1 MSSVV
6 QTMSLIEAANQFLE
20 ALPPEDKDANQ
31 TEIYQFLSWFGRE
44 RPLAGLA
51 AAEVANYA
59 ERLSLSD
66 KDYTRKLE
74 MTRAFLGY
82 ARKQGWT
89 KTNLAIHLKAKKG
102 KTRASSSS
110 SSRRSLPEAI
120 PLSREGYDALEA
132 ELASLRSKS
141 VAAIDE
147 IRKAAADKDFREN
160 APLHAARE
168 QRGHLEG
175 RIMELETT
183 LKLAVVIGEKQ
194 EAAFKISIGHSV
206 TLCDLDSGE
215 EMCYRLVSPREVDP
229 VRGKISNTSPI
240 GRAIMGKEQ
249 GVMVE
254 VIAPMGKLRYQIK
267 QVER

>member
-6 QTMSLIEAANQFLE
+6 QTISLSEAANQFLE
-20 ALPPEDKDANQ
+20 SLPPEDKDTNQ
-31 TEIYQFLSWFGRE
+31 TEIYQFLRWFGRE
-44 RPLAGLA
+44 RPVAGLA

-66 KDYTRKLE
+66 KDYMRKLDI
-74 MTRAFLGY
+74 TRAFLAY

-89 KTNLAIHLKAKKG
+89 RNNLAIHLKAKKG
-102 KTRASSSS
+102 KTRLTA

-120 PLSREGYDALEA
+120 PLSREGYAALET
-132 ELASLRSKS
+132 ELASLRGKS
-141 VAAIDE
+141 AAAIDE

-183 LKLAVVIGEKQ
+183 LKLAVVIGEN
-194 EAAFKISIGHSV
+194 EAAAFKIGIGNSV
-206 TLCDLDSGE
+206 TICDLDSGE
-215 EMCYRLVSPREVDP
+215 EVCYRLVSPREVDP
-229 VRGKISNTSPI
+229 IRGKISNTSPI
-240 GRAIMGKEQ
+240 GRALIGKEQ
-249 GVMVE
+249 GVVVE
-254 VIAPMGKLRYQIK
+254 VTAPMGKLRYQIK

>member
-1 MSSVV
+1 MSSIV
-6 QTMSLIEAANQFLE
+6 QTISLSEAANQFLE

-31 TEIYQFLSWFGRE
+31 TEIYKFLRWFGRE
-44 RPLAGLA
+44 RPLAALA

-66 KDYTRKLE
+66 TDYMRTLE
-74 MTRAFLGY
+74 MTRAFLVY
-82 ARKQGWT
+82 ARKQGWS

-102 KTRASSSS
+102 KSRLPS

-120 PLSREGYDALEA
+120 PLSREGYDELEA
-132 ELASLRSKS
+132 ELVSLRSKS
-141 VAAIDE
+141 AAAIDE

-183 LKLAVVIGEKQ
+183 LKLAVVIGEGQ
-194 EAAFKISIGHSV
+194 ESTFKISIGTSV
-206 TLCDLDSGE
+206 TICDLDSGE

-229 VRGKISNTSPI
+229 VRGKISHTSPI
-240 GRAIMGKEQ
+240 GRALIGKEQ
-249 GVMVE
+249 GVVVE
-254 VIAPMGKLRYQIK
+254 VTAPMGKLRYQIK